1 MPVSERPILILG
13 GTAEAAVLAHDLL
26 AAGFLVI
33 SSLAGR
39 TTAPKLPEGEV
50 RTGGFGGA
58 QGLVDYIGLRKIA
71 VLVDATHPFAF
82 QISRN
87 ALEAARLS
95 QCPFIRLERP
105 GWTAVDGDHWIN
117 ANHID
122 EAVAALPARSRAF
135 LALGRQHIAPF
146 LQLIGQHYVLRM
158 IEPPDDALDLTG
170 HDIVLSRPGT
180 VDEER
185 RFLED
190 RGITH
195 IVCRNSGGSASYAKI
210 VAARQLNIPVVMIG
224 RPEGSDINVAP
235 DVRSVVDFVRQT
247 LRD

>member
-1 MPVSERPILILG
+1 MPVSDRPILILG
-13 GTAEAAVLAHDLL
+13 GTAEATVLAHDLL
-26 AAGFLVI
+26 AAGFPVI

-39 TTAPKLPEGEV
+39 TSAPKLPEGEV
-50 RTGGFGGA
+50 RTGGFGGT
-58 QGLVDYIGLRKIA
+58 QGLADYISLRQIA

-87 ALEAARLS
+87 ALQAARLS

-105 GWTAVDGDHWIN
+105 GWTAVDGDHWID
-117 ANHID
+117 AADID
-122 EAVAALPARSRAF
+122 EAVAALPAGARAF

-146 LQLIGQHYVLRM
+146 LQLAGQHYVLRM
-158 IEPPDDALDLTG
+158 IEPPDDAFDLAG
-170 HDIVLSRPGT
+170 HEIVLARPGT
-180 VDEER
+180 VEEER

-190 RGITH
+190 RDITH

-224 RPEGSDINVAP
+224 RPQGSNITVAP
-235 DVRSVVDFVRQT
+235 DVQGVVDFVRRT
-247 LRD
+247 LRN